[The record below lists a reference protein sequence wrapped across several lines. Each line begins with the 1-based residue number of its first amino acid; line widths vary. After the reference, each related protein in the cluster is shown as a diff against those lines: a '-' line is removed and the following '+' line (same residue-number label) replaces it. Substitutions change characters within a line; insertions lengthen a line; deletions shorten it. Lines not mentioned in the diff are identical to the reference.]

1 MSQRIPRQ
9 TLFRLRNDIPIDFI
23 ILDFLALP
31 CKMSEGF
38 LRFLCPLCQE
48 FNSATNPKTN
58 LARCFRC
65 QKNFN
70 PIDLVMVDKSVSFK
84 EAVRLLLPLLK
95 PPLEPA
101 NPPQLPSPHTAT
113 LSQKT
118 EFR

>member
-23 ILDFLALP
+23 ILDFLDLP
-31 CKMSEGF
+31 RKMSEGF
-38 LRFLCPLCQE
+38 LRFLCPLCLE

-65 QKNFN
+65 KKNFN
-70 PIDLVMVDKSVSFK
+70 PIDLVMVDKGVPFK
-84 EAVRLLLPLLK
+84 DAVRLLLPLLK
-95 PPLEPA
+95 PPLKTA
-101 NPPQLPSPHTAT
+101 NPPQPLSPHSVN
-113 LSQKT
+113 LSQKI